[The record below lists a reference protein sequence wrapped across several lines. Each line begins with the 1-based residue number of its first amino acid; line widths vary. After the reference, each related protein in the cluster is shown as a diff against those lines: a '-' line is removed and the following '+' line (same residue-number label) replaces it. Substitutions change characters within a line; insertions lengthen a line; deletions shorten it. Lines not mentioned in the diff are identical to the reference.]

1 MANTNTNISTDT
13 GPDTCKHDAPLA
25 LLAAIVNSS
34 DDAIIGSDLNG
45 RIITWN
51 NAASGLFGHVRDA
64 ILGQPFESLFPAGQL
79 PDHVTLTQLLQ
90 QNSAIGQFETM
101 GRRADGSEIPVSL
114 TISAI
119 RDASGNI
126 FGLSL
131 SARDFSNGYKM
142 AARLTQSERHFR
154 QVVNAAPNAMILVGS
169 NGLIEMANG
178 RAEQLFGYTRAELM
192 GQPLDMLV
200 PERFREPDPG
210 LPATCFAQQE
220 AATISKA
227 SELYALRKDGT
238 EFPVEVGLN
247 PIDTAD
253 GVKTLSA
260 IVDMSERKRFTDE
273 LSRRNQELKDFAYVA
288 SHDLKAPL
296 RGVNQLATWI
306 TEDLEGQINEE
317 TSEHLHLM
325 RVRITRMEKL
335 LDDLLLYF
343 RADNLGGSTE
353 CIDFAEMAR
362 DVFELCC
369 NNPSFALELQGSF
382 PQADT
387 HKVALE
393 LVLRNLINNA
403 IKHHDKASGHI
414 IVRSLPSP
422 DEQYYLFEVAD
433 DGPGIAPEHYERVFA
448 MFQTL
453 RPRDEVE
460 GSGMGLAVIK
470 KTIESLGGTISLAA
484 NAPRGV
490 AFRFSWPRVVG

>member
-1 MANTNTNISTDT
+1 MMSNSRKAGECTD
-13 GPDTCKHDAPLA
+13 PVA

-45 RIITWN
+45 HIISWN
-51 NAASGLFGHVRDA
+51 HAASLLFGHAHAA
-64 ILGQPFESLFPAGQL
+64 ILGRPFAVLFPDGQL
-79 PDHVTLTQLLQ
+79 PDHQTLGQLLQ
-90 QNSAIGQFETM
+90 KNSAIGQFETM

-119 RDASGNI
+119 RDTSSNM

-131 SARDFSNGYKM
+131 SARDFSSGYKM

-154 QVVNAAPNAMILVGS
+154 QVVNAAPNAMILVNSQGQIE
-169 NGLIEMANG
+169 LINE
-178 RAEQLFGYTRAELM
+178 RCEQLFGYTRAELI
-192 GQPLDMLV
+192 GNSLDMLV
-200 PERFREPDPG
+200 PERFREQHPQRRATYFAHPG
-210 LPATCFAQQE
+210 EPVMAKGRELFA
-220 AATISKA
+220 
-227 SELYALRKDGT
+227 LHKDGR

-247 PIDTAD
+247 PIETAD
-253 GVKTLSA
+253 GIKILSA

-343 RADNLGGSTE
+343 RADNLGGSIE
-353 CIDFAEMAR
+353 NIDFAEMVR
-362 DVFELCC
+362 DVFELSC
-369 NNPSFALELQGSF
+369 NNPSFDLELQGVF
-382 PQADT
+382 PKAET

-414 IVRSLPSP
+414 IVRSIPSP

-470 KTIESLGGTISLAA
+470 KTIESLGGSISLAA
-484 NAPRGV
+484 NQPRGS
-490 AFRFSWPRVVG
+490 AFRFSWPKVVG